1 MNLHL
6 DDKMFDTIITQ
17 MQNELSIHRSIII
30 KDYFVTLFLKTL
42 KDYYPQYIFKGGTS
56 LSKCFS
62 AINRFSEDIDLSY
75 YVTAHEN
82 ITSGKI
88 KRANKGIKE
97 AINHLG
103 FIFKNEEEFK
113 SGRKFQVFEAEFA
126 FKEEDS
132 VVRDHIIIE
141 NSILTIS
148 FPVIEKDIESMI
160 GSYLKDMDM
169 NNLIDDYGLHG
180 FSVNV
185 QDISRTFIDKV
196 YAICDYYLEDKAYE
210 HSRHIYDLHMLYNKI
225 ESLDDI
231 TELIQAV
238 REERKN
244 NIKSISILEE
254 KNIKNLLQE
263 IIDKNFYKLDY
274 ENITKKLVYDDTS
287 YSQAIETLKL
297 IAAHDCY

>member
-6 DDKMFDTIITQ
+6 DGKMFDTIITQ

-56 LSKCFS
+56 LSKCFY

-75 YVTAHEN
+75 YITAHEN
-82 ITSGKI
+82 ITSRKI
-88 KRANKGIKE
+88 KKANKGIKE

-113 SGRKFQVFEAEFA
+113 SGRKFQIFEAEFS
-126 FKEEDS
+126 FKEEES

-148 FPVIEKDIESMI
+148 FPVIEKNIESMI
-160 GSYLKDMDM
+160 GSYLKEMDM
-169 NNLIDDYGLHG
+169 NNLADDYELHA
-180 FSVNV
+180 FSVKA

-225 ESLDDI
+225 GSLDDS
-231 TELIQAV
+231 TELIQDV

-263 IIDKNFYKLDY
+263 IIVKNFYKLDY

-297 IAAHDCY
+297 IAAHDCF

>member
-17 MQNELSIHRSIII
+17 MQNELSIHRSIIV

-97 AINHLG
+97 AINHLC

>member
-97 AINHLG
+97 AVNHLG

>member
-17 MQNELSIHRSIII
+17 MQNELSIHRSIIV

>member
-1 MNLHL
+1 M
-6 DDKMFDTIITQ
+6 
-17 MQNELSIHRSIII
+17 
-30 KDYFVTLFLKTL
+30 
-42 KDYYPQYIFKGGTS
+42 
-56 LSKCFS
+56 
-62 AINRFSEDIDLSY
+62 
-75 YVTAHEN
+75 
-82 ITSGKI
+82 
-88 KRANKGIKE
+88 
-97 AINHLG
+97 
-103 FIFKNEEEFK
+103 
-113 SGRKFQVFEAEFA
+113 
-126 FKEEDS
+126 
-132 VVRDHIIIE
+132 VRDHIIIE
-141 NSILTIS
+141 NSILTMS